1 MTEQKAYWFVAKTR
15 HGAEL
20 GVRNRLTQLGVE
32 NFVPTR
38 ARHASRGKGMV
49 EEPLL
54 TSFVFLRATKD
65 EALNLIHY
73 CGLKINLVND
83 CATHRLMFVP
93 DKSMEDFRR
102 VLDAS
107 IEEGGLIDKPL
118 SVGEKVRV
126 TKGILKGVEGY
137 VLELQGRIYVV
148 VGLLNCLFARARVPR
163 AWLEIITN

>member
-20 GVRNRLTQLGVE
+20 GVRNRLTELGVE

-38 ARHASRGKGMV
+38 TRRSSRGKGMV

-54 TSFVFLRATKD
+54 TSFIFLHATKVD
-65 EALNLIHY
+65 ALNLIHY
-73 CGLKINLVND
+73 CGVKANLIND
-83 CATHRLMFVP
+83 CTTHGLMFVS
-93 DKSMEDFRR
+93 DKCMEDFRR
-102 VLDAS
+102 VLEAS
-107 IEEGGLIDKPL
+107 IEEGGLMDKPL
-118 SVGEKVRV
+118 HVGERVRV
-126 TKGILKGVEGY
+126 TQGALEGVEGN

-163 AWLEIITN
+163 AWLEKI

>member
-1 MTEQKAYWFVAKTR
+1 MAEQQAYWFVAKTR

-38 ARHASRGKGMV
+38 ARRSSRGKGMV
-49 EEPLL
+49 EEPIL
-54 TSFVFLRATKD
+54 TSFVFLHATKT
-65 EALNLIHY
+65 EALNLIHFY
-73 CGLKINLVND
+73 GLKANLVND
-83 CATHRLMFVP
+83 CTTRRLMFVS
-93 DKSMEDFRR
+93 DKCMDDFRR

-126 TKGILKGVEGY
+126 IQGVLKGVEGN

-163 AWLEIITN
+163 AWLEKI

>member
-1 MTEQKAYWFVAKTR
+1 MSEQKAYWFVAKTR

-38 ARHASRGKGMV
+38 IRRASRGSRVV

-54 TSFVFLRATKD
+54 TSFVFLRATKI
-65 EALNLIHY
+65 EALNLIHSY
-73 CGLKINLVND
+73 GVKAALVND
-83 CATHRLMFVP
+83 CATHQLMFVA
-93 DKSMEDFRR
+93 DKCMEDFRR
-102 VLDAS
+102 VLEAS
-107 IEEGGLIDKPL
+107 IEEGGLMDKPL

-126 TKGILKGVEGY
+126 TQGVLRGVEGY
-137 VLELQGRIYVV
+137 VLELQGRRYVV

-163 AWLEIITN
+163 AWLEKIQ